1 MPLARL
7 VYTSLAPRA
16 VSSRDMM
23 EILEVARFRNRKDQ
37 ITGLLCFANQHFLQV
52 LEGPPAAVCETFYRI
67 LRDTRHAEVRLLDFR
82 HAGNRLFDDWNMG
95 FAGVGEISNDLV
107 AKYSPTGD
115 FAGLA
120 TTPDA
125 AVAFMT
131 ALGPLLSSGDLAPA
145 A

>member
-1 MPLARL
+1 MPFARL

-16 VSSRDMM
+16 ISSRDMM

-37 ITGLLCFANQHFLQV
+37 ITGLLCYANQRFLQV
-52 LEGPPAAVCETFYRI
+52 LEGPPASVCETFYRI
-67 LRDTRHAEVRLLDFR
+67 LRDPRHAEVRLLDFR
-82 HAGNRLFDDWNMG
+82 HAPNRLFDDWNMG

-107 AKYSPTGD
+107 ARHSPTGD

-120 TTPDA
+120 AAPEA

-131 ALGPLLSSGDLAPA
+131 ALGPLLSSGNLAPMA
-145 A
+145 

>member
-7 VYTSLAPRA
+7 VYTSLAPGA

-37 ITGLLCFANQHFLQV
+37 ITGLLCFANRYFLQV
-52 LEGPPAAVCETFYRI
+52 LEGPPASVCETFYRI
-67 LRDTRHAEVRLLDFR
+67 LRDPRHAEVRLLEFR
-82 HAGNRLFDDWNMG
+82 HAGNRLFDDWHMG

-107 AKYSPTGD
+107 AKHSPTGD

-120 TTPDA
+120 AAPEA